1 MQKKK
6 RSVHADAPFLLG
18 PSKPDPHARSCFA
31 CMEGLYVTAIVVVY
45 GLVLVYLLWRL
56 RAVADECAHARRLAA
71 AYATV
76 EQVHSIAQG
85 YVDDAAGEG
94 GAESDAAS

>member
-1 MQKKK
+1 
-6 RSVHADAPFLLG
+6 
-18 PSKPDPHARSCFA
+18 
-31 CMEGLYVTAIVVVY
+31 MEGLYVTAIVVVY